1 MAAGRAHCG
10 RCARFLHVLVIECR
24 QKPPAALLQEIRED
38 VATIEHVIEFFESPQ
53 AKQIFGAEQ
62 ARAMA
67 EHAHAVKAAG
77 GKWCDCPAC
86 TAGLKILDN
95 ASLLA

>member
-1 MAAGRAHCG
+1 M
-10 RCARFLHVLVIECR
+10 
-24 QKPPAALLQEIRED
+24 QEIRED